1 MYTSVPHWACLYT
14 GVMAESTAQ
23 EMSTRE
29 VRASLA
35 DVINDAAVRG
45 QITYITSRGR
55 RIAAVVPVAIA
66 EAAEPRGSDAG

>member
-1 MYTSVPHWACLYT
+1 MSEQTR
-14 GVMAESTAQ
+14 

-35 DVINDAAVRG
+35 DVVNQAATRG

-55 RIAAVVPVAIA
+55 RIAAVVPIAVA
-66 EAAEPRGSDAG
+66 EAAERAAIDKRSAES